1 MAIVKSKTEHENECG
16 LCAAFKNSEAL
27 EFPRIRFIRR
37 ILSAIFT
44 AIVVNG
50 VLVWVSSPWLHESL
64 IYPLAL
70 SGRLEMTVGVLIYMI
85 TFVIFTGVT
94 LWLFLPS
101 ALTVMSRFI
110 KPRNS
115 LTENQ
120 RLKEKTLLDEIV
132 QTGPYLT
139 LLHQQLDGAIKDTE
153 IGVIALIKC
162 INEIHHLSTAQVD
175 RISESMR
182 NVVMLSEILREHSA
196 DNKDFVDSS
205 AMVSRF
211 DEGNQMLLDLI
222 SALHGGNNEV
232 IDQLSEA
239 LSCLQFQDVLR
250 QRVEQ
255 VQSAIYELNVHF
267 VGLANYFSDSGGD
280 SHLSPT
286 LKQRMENHLDQYVM
300 DSQREVYASV
310 TGSVQSEERDRPK
323 IELF

>member
-1 MAIVKSKTEHENECG
+1 
-16 LCAAFKNSEAL
+16 
-27 EFPRIRFIRR
+27 
-37 ILSAIFT
+37 
-44 AIVVNG
+44 
-50 VLVWVSSPWLHESL
+50 
-64 IYPLAL
+64 
-70 SGRLEMTVGVLIYMI
+70 MI
-85 TFVIFTGVT
+85 TFILFSVIT
-94 LWLFLPS
+94 LRLFS
-101 ALTVMSRFI
+101 WAEIKEINRFM
-110 KPRNS
+110 KSPNK

-120 RLKEKTLLDEIV
+120 QLKEKTLLDEIV

-182 NVVMLSEILREHSA
+182 NVVMLSDILREHSA

-211 DEGNQMLLDLI
+211 DEGNQMLLDVI
-222 SALHGGNNEV
+222 SALHGGNIEV

-239 LSCLQFQDVLR
+239 FSCLQFQDVLR

-255 VQSAIYELNVHF
+255 VQSAIHDLDEHF
-267 VGLANYFSDSGGD
+267 VGLAKYFSDSVRD

-286 LKQRMENHLDQYVM
+286 LKQRMESHLDQYVM
-300 DSQREVYASV
+300 NSQRDVYASV